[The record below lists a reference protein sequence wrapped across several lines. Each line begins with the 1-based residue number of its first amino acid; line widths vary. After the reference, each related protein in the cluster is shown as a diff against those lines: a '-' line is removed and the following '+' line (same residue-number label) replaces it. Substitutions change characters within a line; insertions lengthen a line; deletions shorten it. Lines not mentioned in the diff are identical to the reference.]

1 LPFVI
6 FFLYFEP
13 TKTNMKRNETKINTT
28 RTIYFILFYFML
40 DVHTALRG
48 VYVLNETETELIVA
62 PRYKC

>member
-1 LPFVI
+1 
-6 FFLYFEP
+6 
-13 TKTNMKRNETKINTT
+13 MKRNKTKINTT